1 MSTFKEYFIDNQKH
15 ILIPALQRDY
25 VQGERPDIIKPFIDE
40 LLFAL
45 KESTKKVDLNY
56 IYGSEEDSV
65 NFVPID
71 GQQRLI
77 TLWLLHLYLFT
88 KQGKKFNVKLCFYSR
103 EFANE
108 FSMKLLDNL
117 GSIPNKKSIS
127 EEIIDSSWFV
137 NGWKYD
143 KTVNN
148 MLNTLEFISEAC
160 VKPND
165 FKYYENITFS
175 FLNMHSKGLTDDI
188 YVKMNGRGRPLSY
201 YENLKSWMD
210 EKVTKLFIDEPEFYE
225 DWEKKMDNEWTDF
238 FWLNRDHPEE
248 IDDEQ
253 ERFLYNLLRIFWIK
267 KGKKGFVP
275 DKSNREFLC
284 KLLNIKSP
292 SKIEEN
298 IISHISD
305 STNFTLPLYV
315 LDNLD
320 LFSKEFFE
328 WAMKAFDGLCEI
340 TQDINNERLEF
351 DFDNSKTTKTY
362 KIFFTNENRQLLIS
376 SSIIDYIVYCKGANL
391 HDWLRFT
398 RNIICNIDD
407 VSDTDNR
414 LKNILLTLEYIA
426 KSCSLNPNCLTFIS
440 NIQEE
445 QFKDI
450 APKALISALIDEK
463 EKATLI
469 STNEK
474 LWRKRIENL
483 ENNKYFTGQIKFI
496 FDFLGSAPKEDK
508 FDLYSKIMY
517 QLFSGNGKNG
527 RYLCSNID
535 ENVFSRALLCFTT
548 DYSYGY
554 KINSNWSFLKSSKTD
569 KNIWKNY
576 INDNEIVGTEE
587 LPHNDALKKLLDI
600 LIQNFKAEPST
611 ENFEKII
618 NNNKNKINDWRRFF
632 IDYPEI
638 WSYFNKTEKF
648 IRRNGEY
655 NIGLV
660 KSIQYGGSVYHAE
673 LRSYCLYLDYKHSSV
688 QKGWSYDFYEKEH
701 TCLFFEKEVSG
712 QTIAIDAYFK
722 TNGKSEDNYT
732 LEIFLRPYDKES
744 DTQWISRSKNY
755 LKDYADSELIP
766 SNRGYKL
773 KTNCSKEQIKEK
785 INALLKLKFK

>member
-45 KESTKKVDLNY
+45 KETTKKIDLNY
-56 IYGSEEDSV
+56 IYGSEENTI

-103 EFANE
+103 EFAND

-117 GSIPNKKSIS
+117 GSIPNKKGIS

-160 VKPND
+160 VNPND

-210 EKVTKLFIDEPEFYE
+210 EKVTKLFVNEPKFYE

-238 FWLNRDHPEE
+238 FWLNRNKEQEHPEE
-248 IDDEQ
+248 IYDEQ

-267 KGKKGFVP
+267 KGKKGFVT
-275 DKSNREFLC
+275 DKSNKESLC

-292 SKIEEN
+292 SKLEEN
-298 IISHISD
+298 IISHISN

-376 SSIIDYIVYCKGANL
+376 SSIIDYIVYCKEANL

-414 LKNILLTLEYIA
+414 LKNILLSF
-426 KSCSLNPNCLTFIS
+426 KSLANNCSTNPSCLTFIS
-440 NIQEE
+440 NLQQD
-445 QFKDI
+445 QFTGI
-450 APKALISALIDEK
+450 SPKALNGEKKKAAL
-463 EKATLI
+463 LLN
-469 STNEK
+469 NEK
-474 LWRKRIENL
+474 HWRKRIEAL

-496 FDFLGSAPKEDK
+496 FDFLGNTPKEKDYDN
-508 FDLYSKIMY
+508 FSKVMN

-527 RYLCSNID
+527 HFFSSSID

-554 KINSNWSFLKSSKTD
+554 QIYSNWSFLKSSKTD
-569 KNIWKNY
+569 KNIWKRY
-576 INDNEIVGTEE
+576 INDNNIVGSEE
-587 LPHNDALKKLLDI
+587 LPHNNALKI
-600 LIQNFKAEPST
+600 LIDEVIIHYASTATT
-611 ENFEKII
+611 ENFNAII
-618 NNNKNKINDWRRFF
+618 KNNKKNIKDWRRFF

-638 WSYFNKTEKF
+638 WSYFNNTEKF
-648 IRRNGEY
+648 IRWNGEY

-744 DTQWISRSKNY
+744 DTQWKSRSKNY

-773 KTNCSKEQIKEK
+773 KTNCSKEKIKEK
-785 INALLKLKFK
+785 INDLLKLNFK